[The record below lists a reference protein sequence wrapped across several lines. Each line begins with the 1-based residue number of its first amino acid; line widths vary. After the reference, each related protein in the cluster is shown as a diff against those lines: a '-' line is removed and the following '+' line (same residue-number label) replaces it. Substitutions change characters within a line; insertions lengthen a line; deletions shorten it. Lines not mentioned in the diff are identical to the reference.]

1 MPPARALLSSYCFAE
16 LLHGSRTLATVRWA
30 ATLDRDAYP
39 LLLSVVTIGEV
50 AAEIARLPVSDP
62 RHGPYGRS
70 FSALVDQFTRR
81 GSVLDFTAR
90 GAQRWSELEA
100 LDLPWHDPR
109 GGAAATTMALPTV
122 ARQVAAQAMVADPP
136 AALVAPMQ
144 PCYDTLAALGLVV
157 LDPSERANDGG
168 GRVGR

>member
-16 LLHGSRTLATVRWA
+16 LLHGSRSLATVRWA
-30 ATLDRDAYP
+30 ATLDRDTYP

-50 AAEIARLPVSDP
+50 AAEIARLPASDP

-81 GSVLDFTAR
+81 DSVLDFTAR
-90 GAQRWSELEA
+90 CAKRWSELEA
-100 LDLPWHDPR
+100 LDLPWRDPR
-109 GGAAATTMALPTV
+109 GGASGPTMPLPTA
-122 ARQVAAQAMVADPP
+122 ARQIAAQALVADPP

-144 PCYDTLAALGLVV
+144 PCYGTLATIGLVV
-157 LDPSERANDGG
+157 LDPSERANEGG
-168 GRVGR
+168 GRVER